1 MAVEPTP
8 GVTGLPRPALDGAPA
23 PAPLRRRRPCHRL
36 AYLPF
41 SRRVRPQ
48 PGSALISETSA
59 LAARIMRRMTLV
71 LPVINLACA
80 VITYAFVVYV
90 VPLPGAAP
98 PAAERGIDAIGSAV
112 GVAVAWTVCHWW
124 GLRVAGPMRAWLDR
138 GGDPD
143 ETERLHTVRLPVY
156 EARNTFVVWAAA
168 GAAYGAL
175 DVAVGGSAPAGLLI
189 IGMVVL
195 GGLSASAL
203 SYLAVEWIVRPAT
216 ALALSAD
223 PPDRPMLPGIATRIY
238 LAWELGTAVAV
249 CGAVVVAIAYLAGAD
264 ISPKRM
270 AGTVIFLG
278 AIGLTVGLVT
288 LLAAIHSVVDP
299 LRGVRRAMAR
309 VEAGETDVVM
319 PVDDASE
326 AGLLQ
331 AGFNRMLA
339 GLRERD
345 QVRDLFGR
353 HVGEEVARSA
363 IGGGL
368 EQGGETRDAAVLFVD
383 LIGSTS
389 FVADHDPREVVETL
403 NRFFGI
409 VVEVVTVYGGW
420 VNKFEGDAAL
430 CVFGAPSG
438 HPQAAAAA
446 LAAARKLRRR
456 LPGEVDGLDA
466 AIGLSAGP
474 VVAGNI
480 GAARRYE
487 YTVIGDPVNEAARL
501 TELAKANPSRLL
513 ASEEIVLRAG
523 DRELS
528 RWRLGDS
535 FPLRGRPSP
544 TRVASPVGS

>member
-1 MAVEPTP
+1 
-8 GVTGLPRPALDGAPA
+8 
-23 PAPLRRRRPCHRL
+23 
-36 AYLPF
+36 
-41 SRRVRPQ
+41 
-48 PGSALISETSA
+48 
-59 LAARIMRRMTLV
+59 
-71 LPVINLACA
+71 
-80 VITYAFVVYV
+80 
-90 VPLPGAAP
+90 
-98 PAAERGIDAIGSAV
+98 
-112 GVAVAWTVCHWW
+112 
-124 GLRVAGPMRAWLDR
+124 
-138 GGDPD
+138 
-143 ETERLHTVRLPVY
+143 
-156 EARNTFVVWAAA
+156 
-168 GAAYGAL
+168 
-175 DVAVGGSAPAGLLI
+175 
-189 IGMVVL
+189 
-195 GGLSASAL
+195 
-203 SYLAVEWIVRPAT
+203 VRPAT
-216 ALALSAD
+216 ALALQSD

-238 LAWELGTAVAV
+238 LAWEFGTAVAV

-264 ISPKRM
+264 ISPRRM

-278 AIGLTVGLVT
+278 LIGLTVGLVT

-299 LRGVRRAMAR
+299 LRAVRKAMAR
-309 VEAGETDVVM
+309 VEEGGTDLVM

-326 AGLLQ
+326 VGLLQ

-345 QVRDLFGR
+345 RVRDLFGR

-363 IGGGL
+363 IGGDP
-368 EQGGETRDAAVLFVD
+368 EFAGETRDAAVLFVD
-383 LIGSTS
+383 LIGSTA
-389 FVADHDPREVVETL
+389 FVADNDPRAVVETL

-430 CVFGAPSG
+430 CVFGAPSE

-446 LAAARKLRRR
+446 LSAARELRRR

-501 TELAKANPSRLL
+501 TELAKANPCRLL

-523 DRELS
+523 ERELS
-528 RWRLGDS
+528 RWRLGEP
-535 FPLRGRPSP
+535 FPLRGRPGP
-544 TRVASPVGS
+544 TRVASPVGA